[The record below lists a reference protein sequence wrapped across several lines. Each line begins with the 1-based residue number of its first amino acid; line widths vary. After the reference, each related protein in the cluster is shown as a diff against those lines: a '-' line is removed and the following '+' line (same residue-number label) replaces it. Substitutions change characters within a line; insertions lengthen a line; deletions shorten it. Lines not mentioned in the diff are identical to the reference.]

1 MEIKMHTPI
10 TTDKIKT
17 LHAGDLVLISGTIYT
32 GRDAAHKRL
41 VQLLDEHQ
49 PLPID
54 LSGQVIYYTGPTP
67 AKDGRPIGSCGP
79 TSSYRM
85 DPFADKLMGIG
96 LKVMIGKGDRSESF
110 IEDML
115 FHKGIYMQTVG
126 GAGALLSRR
135 VKKSKVVAFPDLG
148 PEAIYELE
156 VEDFPVIVT
165 YDIYGGNLIDD
176 EVKKF
181 QSIDK
186 KTLNKKA

>member
-1 MEIKMHTPI
+1 MEKRIDTPI
-10 TTDKIKT
+10 TADQIKN
-17 LHAGDLVLISGTIYT
+17 LFAGDLLLINGTILT

-41 VQLLDEHQ
+41 VNLLNEGK

-54 LSGQVIYYTGPTP
+54 LKDKVIYYTGPTP

-85 DPFADKLMGIG
+85 DSFADQLMGVG
-96 LKVMIGKGDRSESF
+96 LKVMIGKGDRSKSF
-110 IEDML
+110 IQDMIK
-115 FHKGIYMQTVG
+115 HQGIYMQTVG

-135 VKKSKVVAFPDLG
+135 VRSSRVVAFEDLG
-148 PEAIYELE
+148 PEAIYELV

-176 EVKKF
+176 EVKKY
-181 QSIDK
+181 QTHPIDDSI
-186 KTLNKKA
+186 